1 MTEPK
6 SGGIEM
12 PRDKASEKQA
22 GPTTRYGR
30 QIVYDREIFIEICQR
45 LLLGQR
51 LQEIC
56 AEPPMPPPQVYLMW
70 IQDHREA
77 REIDR
82 AMMHFRYDRARAKE
96 LNVFMVFSTREWAE
110 QVRDNCNYGWPA
122 DRIDRGYIPPD
133 WSKVYPTVGAPPV
146 LSMEDRPA
154 YDDLINACT
163 ERLKPR
169 DEIELSWTKRAA
181 DARWE
186 ADRIGRKKTALLQQK
201 CRERQHLLGQLGRQS
216 APTAPDYS
224 LGVEASPEYRA
235 LDIAQ
240 SRAMKR
246 HDDALREI
254 AQYRRR
260 LGATPREL
268 PHKFVDERILARRYG
283 VDDQLEQPLPKD
295 ENDTTAGA
303 AVETDSAPA
312 PAVEAAQ
319 PASPPCAASDKA
331 ADAPPSH
338 APSEQV
344 TQAEPSRAHAA
355 AQAAPSRLAVE
366 ETAQSVQSLT
376 PSDANAEAPAAV
388 TSSDAPAEAQL
399 ELNPAL
405 EAAQAAPP
413 VATADAA
420 AEAQPALTAALE
432 AAQAAPPV
440 ATADAAAE
448 AQPALTPALEAAQ
461 AAPPVATAD
470 AAAEA
475 QPAPTPA
482 LEAAQA
488 APPTATSGEPAEA
501 APALAHSAGA
511 AQAAHALAAS
521 DERGIR
527 LPSSSA
533 ISCNSAA
540 PDTGEA
546 LPREALPV
554 LGECAA
560 NAAKEA
566 HPAAGRQH
574 PQVAS

>member
-96 LNVFMVFSTREWAE
+96 LNVFMVFATREWAE

-201 CRERQHLLGQLGRQS
+201 CHERQHLLGQLGRQT
-216 APTAPDYS
+216 AATAPDYC

-254 AQYRRR
+254 AHYRRR

-283 VDDQLEQPLPKD
+283 VDDQLEQLLAED
-295 ENDTTAGA
+295 ENATTAGA

-312 PAVEAAQ
+312 PLAEAAQ

-338 APSEQV
+338 ARPEQV

-355 AQAAPSRLAVE
+355 AQAAPSRLALE
-366 ETAQSVQSLT
+366 DTAQSVQSLT

-388 TSSDAPAEAQL
+388 TSSDA
-399 ELNPAL
+399 
-405 EAAQAAPP
+405 
-413 VATADAA
+413 T
-420 AEAQPALTAALE
+420 QPALNPALE

-461 AAPPVATAD
+461 P
-470 AAAEA
+470 
-475 QPAPTPA
+475 
-482 LEAAQA
+482 

-501 APALAHSAGA
+501 APALAPSAGA

-527 LPSSSA
+527 LPSPSA

-540 PDTGEA
+540 PETGEA
-546 LPREALPV
+546 LPREAPPV

-566 HPAAGRQH
+566 DSATGRQH